1 MSGDPTRAPG
11 GEVVYERLTAQ
22 NSELRRRVDELERE
36 LDNAADRFSW
46 LQEIGATLADF
57 GHPDEIVA
65 DMLERIPHAMDAE
78 RAALFL
84 MEDDDVHLYTRVA
97 VDGMMREIRLA
108 RGEGLAGW
116 VVDHGRAVN
125 VKDAYRDPRF
135 LPRYDEMHGFRTRSV
150 LCHPMRNKDGRIVGV
165 LQVLNRR
172 SGWFGVADEKMLASI
187 ANVVVIVLE
196 NKRLFLQTV
205 DRNMELEQTQRQLED
220 RMRRIDTLYDLQR
233 RINEADDLEQVVEAI
248 ALGTITAVPSHAV
261 AITLVEGSGITE
273 FAFRRVAG
281 TEDYHAV
288 PRSWDA
294 SARDDVLERGAP
306 IVCNGV
312 SGAFAI
318 PADDADIDEAFA
330 LHSVCAAPLL
340 VDDQCIGVIELA
352 NRRSRDTD
360 GRRGFSSADEKTLS
374 LVAAQISTVVFRTM
388 TRRRQEYEQRLSA
401 IGQMLS
407 GVVHDLKTPLTIASG
422 YLQLMQRA
430 DDPDRRSEYAARIQ
444 AQFEHM
450 HGMTR
455 ELLAYARGE
464 SRVFA
469 RSVHMHAFVDEVR
482 ELLEHEFRDTGIRL
496 EVSTDYRG
504 DARLDDGKI
513 KRVLFNLAR
522 NARQAMGERGGTYAV
537 TFARDGGD
545 LVITC
550 VDDGPGI
557 PEAIRGRL
565 FEAFVTANRDGG
577 TGLGLAIVR
586 KLVSE
591 HGGAVAFQSETG
603 EGTTFEIRLPLDAS
617 GAHAVADEAAV
628 TAQAPSSG

>member
-261 AITLVEGSGITE
+261 AITLVEGSAGLPAPRTTTRCH
-273 FAFRRVAG
+273 AAGMPRRA
-281 TEDYHAV
+281 TMCSSAAR
-288 PRSWDA
+288 PSSATA
-294 SARDDVLERGAP
+294 SAVRSPSPRTTRTSTRP
-306 IVCNGV
+306 SRCTR
-312 SGAFAI
+312 
-318 PADDADIDEAFA
+318 
-330 LHSVCAAPLL
+330 SV
-340 VDDQCIGVIELA
+340 
-352 NRRSRDTD
+352 
-360 GRRGFSSADEKTLS
+360 
-374 LVAAQISTVVFRTM
+374 
-388 TRRRQEYEQRLSA
+388 RRRCSSTTSA
-401 IGQMLS
+401 
-407 GVVHDLKTPLTIASG
+407 
-422 YLQLMQRA
+422 
-430 DDPDRRSEYAARIQ
+430 
-444 AQFEHM
+444 
-450 HGMTR
+450 
-455 ELLAYARGE
+455 
-464 SRVFA
+464 
-469 RSVHMHAFVDEVR
+469 SV
-482 ELLEHEFRDTGIRL
+482 
-496 EVSTDYRG
+496 
-504 DARLDDGKI
+504 
-513 KRVLFNLAR
+513 
-522 NARQAMGERGGTYAV
+522 
-537 TFARDGGD
+537 
-545 LVITC
+545 
-550 VDDGPGI
+550 
-557 PEAIRGRL
+557 
-565 FEAFVTANRDGG
+565 
-577 TGLGLAIVR
+577 
-586 KLVSE
+586 
-591 HGGAVAFQSETG
+591 
-603 EGTTFEIRLPLDAS
+603 
-617 GAHAVADEAAV
+617 
-628 TAQAPSSG
+628 